1 MADVAHGGGEPQ
13 FIRKSDRPDAIE
25 QLAGSITRQAF
36 ATGEPIREA
45 RLIRAQ
51 GSGLPGRHSAQGMRA
66 VSMDVSP
73 ESGAGGFILPNDR
86 VDIILTRRE
95 RRESA
100 ASASQSS
107 SSVEVQTSTT
117 ILSNLRV
124 LAIDQT
130 IEEKSG
136 QRVVVGRTATIEVL
150 PQQAEMLMRAKVM
163 ASSPSR
169 FVSVTDF

>member
-1 MADVAHGGGEPQ
+1 
-13 FIRKSDRPDAIE
+13 
-25 QLAGSITRQAF
+25 
-36 ATGEPIREA
+36 
-45 RLIRAQ
+45 
-51 GSGLPGRHSAQGMRA
+51 MRA

-150 PQQAEMLMRAKVM
+150 PSRLKCLCGPRSW

-169 FVSVTDF
+169 FVASRL